1 MTCKPYGNYEGNIY
15 NKYTKVYDKGV
26 KACLHKKIIKSQRK
40 TIREEGR
47 NRIYKTVRK
56 NNEQNGNS
64 NFLPINNY
72 LD

>member
-1 MTCKPYGNYEGNIY
+1 MVTMKEISIINTQKFMI
-15 NKYTKVYDKGV
+15 KASKHARTKNH
-26 KACLHKKIIKSQRK
+26 L
-40 TIREEGR
+40 REEGR

>member
-26 KACLHKKIIKSQRK
+26 KACPHKKHL
-40 TIREEGR
+40 REEGR